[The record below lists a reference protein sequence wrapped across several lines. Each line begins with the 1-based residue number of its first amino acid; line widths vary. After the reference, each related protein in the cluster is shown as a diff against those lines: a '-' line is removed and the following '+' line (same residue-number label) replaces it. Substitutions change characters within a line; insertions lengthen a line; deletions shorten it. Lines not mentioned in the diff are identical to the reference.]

1 MASSLN
7 DSLKQAAK
15 AGSLHKDT
23 GLSYTERAQREAT
36 ILASYAPL
44 SSTIENNPE
53 LVAKF
58 SEAKERDY
66 LLDYNV
72 LDRYKE
78 DWFHYY
84 SRTPFIDPYNTNRRT
99 KEYLFFTKPDLQ
111 IIKSDKTNIDLT
123 AHSPFFA
130 DAVSRYPNVVEQLQS
145 SYYGTENPGYLAPLL
160 SNAVT
165 NSLELPGIS
174 ADYMETGKNVY
185 QTMITYRGT
194 SYKSDQDYDF
204 SLEFRDSKFLDVYMY
219 FRMYDEYE
227 RLKWMGYVNTPLH
240 YVKNKILHDQF
251 SIYKIITA
259 EDGMTILYWAR
270 AMGVYPI
277 SVPRDSISNI
287 EGELTF
293 SVNFKAQFV
302 YDMDPRI
309 LIDLNKVAAQQRR
322 NGSKK
327 LPLFSMSD
335 KQFEGTWASSP
346 EIYFRPEQ
354 DNEIRRRNKYYLLW
368 RHNPNRQF

>member
-7 DSLKQAAK
+7 ASLKQAAK
-15 AGSLHKDT
+15 AGSLHKNT
-23 GLSYTERAQREAT
+23 GLSYTERAKLEAT

-58 SEAKERDY
+58 SEEKERDY

-185 QTMITYRGT
+185 QTMISYRGT

-277 SVPRDSISNI
+277 TVPRDSISNI

-309 LIDLNKVAAQQRR
+309 LIDLNKVAATQRR
-322 NGSKK
+322 NASNK
-327 LPLFSMSD
+327 LPLFNAND

-346 EIYFRPEQ
+346 EIYFRPVQ
-354 DNEIRRRNKYYLLW
+354 DTEVRRRNKYYLLW
-368 RHNPNRQF
+368 RYNPNRQF

>member
-15 AGSLHKDT
+15 AGSLNSST
-23 GLSYTERAQREAT
+23 GLSYTERAQLENT
-36 ILASYAPL
+36 ILASYSPL

-53 LVAKF
+53 IVSKF
-58 SEAKERDY
+58 SSEKDRDY
-66 LLDYNV
+66 LLDYNL
-72 LDRYKE
+72 LDRYRE

-84 SRTPFIDPYNTNRRT
+84 SRAPFMDPYNIARRT

-111 IIKSDKTNIDLT
+111 IMKGGDANSEITSNST
-123 AHSPFFA
+123 FFA
-130 DAVSRYPNVVEQLQS
+130 DAVERYPYVAEQLQN
-145 SYYGTENPGYLAPLL
+145 SYAAIYNPGPLAPLL

-165 NSLELPGIS
+165 SSLELPSIS

-194 SYKSDQDYDF
+194 SYKSDQDYEF
-204 SLEFRDSKFLDVYMY
+204 SLDFRDSKLLDVYMY

-227 RLKWMGYVNTPLH
+227 RLKWMGHISTPLQ
-240 YVKNKILHDQF
+240 YVKNKVLHDQF

-277 SVPRDSISNI
+277 SVPREAMSNI
-287 EGELTF
+287 EGELTY

-309 LIDLNKVAAQQRR
+309 LIDLNKITAAHR
-322 NGSKK
+322 NKGLKQ
-327 LPLFSMSD
+327 LPLFNNE
-335 KQFEGTWASSP
+335 KKEFEGTWASCP
-346 EIYFRPEQ
+346 EIHIRPVRN
-354 DNEIRRRNKYYLLW
+354 NETRKRNKYYLRW
-368 RHNPNRQF
+368 WYDPNRNF

>member
-23 GLSYTERAQREAT
+23 GLFYTERAQREAT